1 MLNKVILQ
9 GRLVNDPELKTTR
22 NGTSVTSFRLA
33 VERDFKDQ
41 SGQKVTDFFTVIAW
55 RGTAEFVSKYFAKG
69 RMAVVEG
76 QLQSRSYTGSDEAR
90 HTAIEVVASNIY
102 FGDSKRETVAYA
114 AAPQKYAA
122 PATPPNYGVPQPG
135 EDQFEEMY
143 DDDGEL
149 PF

>member
-102 FGDSKRETVAYA
+102 FGDSKRDGGGGAGTAQKPPA
-114 AAPQKYAA
+114 AS
-122 PATPPNYGVPQPG
+122 PPNYGVPQPG